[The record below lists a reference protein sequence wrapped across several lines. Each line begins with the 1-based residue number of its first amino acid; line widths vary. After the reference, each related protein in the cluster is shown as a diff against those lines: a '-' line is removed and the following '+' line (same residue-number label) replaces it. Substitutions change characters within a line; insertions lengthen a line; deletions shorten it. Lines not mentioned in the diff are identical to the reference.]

1 MTMNRKEAMEY
12 NARLKKELEQ
22 AALQYGLEES
32 AGTYI
37 VDNYITV
44 LPEDARKG
52 MIFLGKDPA
61 SYKSGNVM
69 IDFKKA
75 LVSGFEFA
83 ASISRPE
90 SIFNYIQ
97 LIIASAFFIEKSVK
111 QELSKLE
118 AYAVYLLYKKGA
130 YDTAGIEEERFISEV
145 SDGTMIGYKY
155 FEIRDNKKLKILYRG
170 NANGTLAV
178 AFEPDGDARGEFE
191 IRSSSKWAE
200 ISADVSFEN
209 GITAIYLKY
218 SGVGMFDIREIS
230 F

>member
-61 SYKSGNVM
+61 SYKAGNVM

-130 YDTAGIEEERFISEV
+130 YDTAGIEEERFISELQ
-145 SDGTMIGYKY
+145 DWYQQKEGTTVGKEDVVGAINNLYKIKAVD
-155 FEIRDNKKLKILYRG
+155 FNNG
-170 NANGTLAV
+170 N
-178 AFEPDGDARGEFE
+178 
-191 IRSSSKWAE
+191 
-200 ISADVSFEN
+200 
-209 GITAIYLKY
+209 IYLKEHMW
-218 SGVGMFDIREIS
+218 GTVV
-230 F
+230 

>member
-1 MTMNRKEAMEY
+1 MNRKEAMEY
-12 NARLKKELEQ
+12 NDSLKKELEQ
-22 AALQYGLEES
+22 VALQYGLEES
-32 AGTYI
+32 AGDYI

-52 MIFLGKDPA
+52 MIFLGKDTA
-61 SYKSGNVM
+61 SYKAGNVM

-130 YDTAGIEEERFISEV
+130 YDTAGIEEERFISELQEWYQQKE
-145 SDGTMIGYKY
+145 GTTVGKEDVVGAINNLYKIKAVD
-155 FEIRDNKKLKILYRG
+155 FNNG
-170 NANGTLAV
+170 N
-178 AFEPDGDARGEFE
+178 
-191 IRSSSKWAE
+191 
-200 ISADVSFEN
+200 
-209 GITAIYLKY
+209 IYLKEHMW
-218 SGVGMFDIREIS
+218 GTVV
-230 F
+230 